1 MQYAKVYGAQT
12 SLLTPHLVSIETD
25 LSRGLHAFTLVG
37 LPDKAVEESRDRV
50 AAAIK
55 HAGFESPKSRNQKIV
70 ISLAPADLRK
80 EGPLFD
86 LPIAISYLLA
96 ADDVRFDPEPY
107 LFIGELSLD
116 GHLRAVKGILPL
128 IAGAKAQGKR
138 AAFVP
143 KENEKEAAL
152 VPGIS
157 VYGVETLREILEHLD
172 TKKNKATP
180 SKAKESPST
189 RLIPALQTKLES
201 KAIETQFAFEDIRGQ
216 ESAKRAAIIAAAGGH
231 NIGLSGPPGTGKT
244 MLARALASI
253 LPPLTF
259 DEMLEV
265 NSIHSV
271 AGILHGQLTTM
282 PPIRSP
288 HHTSSYVS
296 IVGGGANPKPG
307 EATLAHRGV
316 LFLDEFPEFDRRV
329 IEALRQPLEDR
340 VISIARAKG
349 TAIFPAR
356 FILIAAMNPCPCG
369 NYGHP
374 EIACT
379 CSPITLERY
388 KRKVSGPIADR
399 IDLWVQMGPI
409 DLTDLGKK
417 VKEGTETKVARE
429 KVLRAREAQARRNN
443 PLKPSEGSGEHPKDV
458 LANKPAGPLKLNS
471 ELSPRDLDN
480 FIPLTASARAT
491 LERAGT
497 RLSLSPRAF
506 HRVIKVART
515 IADLDGAPDINDS
528 HILEALQYRERKS

>member
-12 SLLTPHLVSIETD
+12 SLLTPQLVSIETD

-55 HAGFESPKSRNQKIV
+55 HSGFESPKSRNQKIV
-70 ISLAPADLRK
+70 ISLAPADLKK
-80 EGPLFD
+80 EGPMFD

-96 ADDVRFDPEPY
+96 SGDVRFDPEHY
-107 LFIGELSLD
+107 VFIGELSLD
-116 GHLRAVKGILPL
+116 GHLRAVRGVLPL
-128 IAGAKAQGKR
+128 VADAKKRGKR
-138 AAFVP
+138 AVFVP
-143 KENEKEAAL
+143 KENEREAAL

-172 TKKNKATP
+172 TKKKNTAEK
-180 SKAKESPST
+180 KVQK
-189 RLIPALQTKLES
+189 RLTPALQTKLE
-201 KAIETQFAFEDIRGQ
+201 ATNIETQFAFEDIRGQ

-231 NIGLSGPPGTGKT
+231 NLGLSGPPGTGKT

-253 LPPLTF
+253 LPPLSF

-271 AGILHGQLTTM
+271 AGTLSKSNNGVELMTM

-307 EATLAHRGV
+307 EATLAHKGV

-356 FILIAAMNPCPCG
+356 FTLIAAMNPCPCG

-379 CSPITLERY
+379 CTPLSLEKYR
-388 KRKVSGPIADR
+388 RKISGPIADR
-399 IDLWVQMGPI
+399 IDLWMQMGPVE
-409 DLTDLGKK
+409 LGQLGKK
-417 VKEGTETKVARE
+417 TVKGSETIAARKLVLAARE
-429 KVLRAREAQARRNN
+429 RQAARYKT
-443 PLKPSEGSGEHPKDV
+443 PGKT
-458 LANKPAGPLKLNS
+458 NS
-471 ELSPRDLDN
+471 DLSPRELEDFVELA
-480 FIPLTASARAT
+480 PSVRAT
-491 LERAGT
+491 LEKAGT
-497 RLSLSPRAF
+497 RLALSPRAF
-506 HRVIKVART
+506 HRVIKVAQT
-515 IADLDGAPDINDS
+515 IADLEAAPTIKES
-528 HILEALQYRERKS
+528 HVLEALQYRERKA

>member
-25 LSRGLHAFTLVG
+25 LSRGLHTFTLVG

-55 HAGFESPKSRNQKIV
+55 HAGFDSPKSRNQKIV
-70 ISLAPADLRK
+70 ISLAPADLKK
-80 EGPLFD
+80 EGPMFD

-96 ADDVRFDPEPY
+96 ADDIRFDPEPY

-116 GHLRAVKGILPL
+116 GHLCAVRGILPL
-128 IAGAKAQGKR
+128 VADAKKRGKR
-138 AAFVP
+138 AVFVP
-143 KENEKEAAL
+143 KENGREAAL
-152 VPGIS
+152 VPGIT
-157 VYGVETLREILEHLD
+157 VYGVETLREIIEHLD
-172 TKKNKATP
+172 TKKKNTEEK
-180 SKAKESPST
+180 KEQK
-189 RLIPALQTKLES
+189 RLTPALQTKLEAS
-201 KAIETQFAFEDIRGQ
+201 DIETQFAFEDIRGQ

-231 NIGLSGPPGTGKT
+231 NLGLSGPPGTGKT

-253 LPPLTF
+253 LPPLSF

-271 AGILHGQLTTM
+271 AGTLHGELLTM
-282 PPIRSP
+282 PPIRAP

-296 IVGGGANPKPG
+296 IVGGGTTPRPG
-307 EATLAHRGV
+307 EATLAHKCV

-340 VISIARAKG
+340 VISIARSKG

-356 FILIAAMNPCPCG
+356 FMLIAAMNPCPCG

-379 CSPITLERY
+379 CSPIALEKYR
-388 KRKVSGPIADR
+388 RKISGPIADR
-399 IDLWVQMGPI
+399 IDLWIQMGPVE
-409 DLTDLGKK
+409 LTELGKK
-417 VKEGTETKVARE
+417 SEKGSETLVARAQV
-429 KVLRAREAQARRNN
+429 KKARERQAARYKT
-443 PLKPSEGSGEHPKDV
+443 PGKT
-458 LANKPAGPLKLNS
+458 NS
-471 ELSPRDLDN
+471 DLSPRELEEFVVLDG
-480 FIPLTASARAT
+480 AVRAT
-491 LERAGT
+491 LEKAGT
-497 RLSLSPRAF
+497 RLALSPRAF
-506 HRVIKVART
+506 HRVIKVAQT
-515 IADLDGAPDINDS
+515 IADLEGAEKIKES